1 MSYFYTLSYF
11 LRVRENLLVVL
22 NLLIKDMDEVNINL
36 MVFCFLDVFLTSL
49 SIMNFFQILL
59 LNKFLDENDVY
70 LLIQKER
77 FCLLI
82 IVELLPMPIYH

>member
-11 LRVRENLLVVL
+11 LKARENLLVVL

-36 MVFCFLDVFLTSL
+36 MVIYFLDVFLTSL
-49 SIMNFFQILL
+49 SIMNFFHILL
-59 LNKFLDENDVY
+59 LNKYLDENGVF

-77 FCLLI
+77 FYLLI
-82 IVELLPMPIYH
+82 KVK